1 MRKLL
6 VATAALLGL
15 AGPAFA
21 AGLIEMNPTTSP
33 PSVGDATGVTTT
45 PPKSG
50 WNAPNFNP
58 DPGKVIIRLDGLLAW
73 DVGATGGTLNNGN
86 VYTAGKITGT
96 GKSQPFQY
104 SGYFRLYFG
113 IDGKLLNGMIWG
125 ANSEMRTNFAGETP
139 PGYVG
144 TGAFG
149 SPGGNATATT
159 YYVRRAYGYFGAPAW
174 GLIRFG
180 QGDGPLS
187 LFTTPG
193 ITTGEAF
200 STGAWDGDVPDL
212 MPGNAS
218 AGWLFNDTSPEYAS
232 NKLVYLSPT
241 FFGLTGSVSFAPNQ
255 SNLGVTEC
263 SNSASA
269 NCYAQ
274 TSSVNAADQSHWV
287 NEVEGAVRYQANFG
301 PVALDS
307 MFGFQKSG
315 VVNQG
320 NFGAPETHKGVA
332 AMDAGASL
340 TFMGASVFG
349 HVYGGQVNGLNTAP
363 VVTATRGT
371 PKQWDWVAGAQYTI
385 GPWTAG
391 ASYYYVGNEGSAAG
405 IGNQSFRGE
414 AIGGTYNIAPGF
426 NTFLEYLHGQR
437 RQAGVNFKDSG
448 TGVPTDFGNNVTSN
462 GIALTMLIQW

>member
-1 MRKLL
+1 MRRLL
-6 VATAALLGL
+6 VASAALLGF
-15 AGPAFA
+15 AGAAHA

-45 PPKSG
+45 PPKTG
-50 WNAPNFNP
+50 WNAPDFNP
-58 DPGKVIIRLDGLLAW
+58 DPGKVIIRLDALLAW
-73 DVGATGGTLNNGN
+73 DVGATGGTLNRGT
-86 VYTAGKITGT
+86 VYTAGVPTGT
-96 GKSQPFQY
+96 GKSDPFQM

-113 IDGKLLNGMIWG
+113 VDGKLLNGMLWG
-125 ANSEMRTNFAGETP
+125 AQSEMRTNFAGEVP
-139 PGYVG
+139 PGYEG

-159 YYVRRAYGYFGAPAW
+159 YYVRRAYGYIGTPAW

-218 AGWLFNDTSPEYAS
+218 PGWFFNDVSGEYAT
-232 NKLVYLSPT
+232 NKIVYLSPT
-241 FFGLTGSVSFAPNQ
+241 WFGLNASVSFAPNE
-255 SNLGVTEC
+255 SNLAVTEC
-263 SNSASA
+263 SNSASG

-274 TSSVNAADQSHWV
+274 ASSVNAADQSHWR
-287 NEVEGAVRYQANFG
+287 NEFEAAVRYQANFG

-307 MFGFQKSG
+307 MFGGQISG
-315 VVNQG
+315 RVNQG
-320 NFGAPETHKGVA
+320 IFGAAETHKNVNAIDG
-332 AMDAGASL
+332 GASL

-349 HVYGGQVNGLNTAP
+349 HVYGGQVNGLNTQVTIGPRGAP
-363 VVTATRGT
+363 KG
-371 PKQWDWVAGAQYTI
+371 WDWTAGAQYTI

-391 ASYYYVGNEGSAAG
+391 ASYYYVNNEGTSTG
-405 IGNQSFRGE
+405 LNNQTFRAE
-414 AIGGTYNIAPGF
+414 AVGGTYNWAPGF
-426 NTFLEYLHGQR
+426 NTFLEYLHGER
-437 RQAGVNFKDSG
+437 HQAGVDFVNSG
-448 TGVPTDFGNNVTSN
+448 GPSTIGNNVSSN